1 MFLADARRDRGRRPT
16 ADPGGPTF
24 GFRQSP
30 LSAPQRK
37 HKLRLNG
44 LARPLKLRNT
54 QPGGITMAVSA
65 RVASRI
71 STQLKKYQA
80 VLKDAKQRDISEA
93 DTVTIIKDIL
103 ADVLGYDKYKD
114 VSSEHA
120 IRGTYVDLVVT
131 VDEKQRFLIEAKAIN
146 IELKDAQ
153 VKQAIDYAAN
163 EGITWVVLS
172 NGAVWRLY
180 CLKFGKPI
188 DKVLVFEIDILSCD
202 CKSDDIVSCF
212 GNLTSEGYSKDSLA
226 DLRNQKQTSSKYTV
240 AAILRSDAMVDSLRK
255 EIRRLSGLRL
265 EPDYLSSLL
274 DNEII
279 KRELIDSD
287 EGGDASAYIKKLQ
300 KALNKERAAAALPAT
315 NSANALKP
323 SAGL

>member
-1 MFLADARRDRGRRPT
+1 
-16 ADPGGPTF
+16 
-24 GFRQSP
+24 
-30 LSAPQRK
+30 
-37 HKLRLNG
+37 
-44 LARPLKLRNT
+44 
-54 QPGGITMAVSA
+54 MAVSA
-65 RVASRI
+65 KVAARI
-71 STQLKKYQA
+71 STQLKKYQS
-80 VLKDAKQRDISEA
+80 VLKAAKQRDISEA
-93 DTVTIIKDIL
+93 DTVTIITDIL

-131 VDEKQRFLIEAKAIN
+131 IDEKKRFLVEAKAIN
-146 IELKDAQ
+146 IDLKDAH

-172 NGAVWRLY
+172 NGVVWRLY

-188 DKVLVFEIDILSCD
+188 DKILVFEIDILCCD

-212 GNLTSEGYSKDSLA
+212 GNLSSEGYSKDSLA
-226 DLRNQKQTSSKYTV
+226 DLLNQKQTSSKYTV
-240 AAILRSDAMVDSLRK
+240 AAILRSEQMIDKLRK

-274 DNEII
+274 DDEII

-287 EGGDASAYIKKLQ
+287 QGSDASAYVKKLQ
-300 KALNKERAAAALPAT
+300 KAFNKERAVTALPTTSPLA
-315 NSANALKP
+315 APKP

>member
-1 MFLADARRDRGRRPT
+1 
-16 ADPGGPTF
+16 
-24 GFRQSP
+24 
-30 LSAPQRK
+30 
-37 HKLRLNG
+37 
-44 LARPLKLRNT
+44 
-54 QPGGITMAVSA
+54 MAVSA
-65 RVASRI
+65 KVEARI
-71 STQLKKYQA
+71 STQLKKYLT
-80 VLKDAKQRDISEA
+80 VLKAAKQRDISEA
-93 DTVTIIKDIL
+93 DTVTIITDIL

-120 IRGTYVDLVVT
+120 IRGTYIDLVVT

-146 IELKDAQ
+146 IELKDTH

-188 DKVLVFEIDILSCD
+188 DKILVFEIDILSCD
-202 CKSDDIVSCF
+202 CKSDDVVCCF

-226 DLRNQKQTSSKYTV
+226 DLLLNQKQTSSKYTV

-287 EGGDASAYIKKLQ
+287 EGGDATAYIKKLQ
-300 KALNKERAAAALPAT
+300 KAFNKERAQSAAPAANPAAAP
-315 NSANALKP
+315 KP

>member
-1 MFLADARRDRGRRPT
+1 
-16 ADPGGPTF
+16 
-24 GFRQSP
+24 
-30 LSAPQRK
+30 
-37 HKLRLNG
+37 
-44 LARPLKLRNT
+44 LRNDLAIIE
-54 QPGGITMAVSA
+54 GESHG
-65 RVASRI
+65 RI
-71 STQLKKYQA
+71 SEGQRSHFHAAQEISSRA
-80 VLKDAKQRDISEA
+80 ERCEGRDISEA

-226 DLRNQKQTSSKYTV
+226 DLLNQKQTSSKYTV
-240 AAILRSDAMVDSLRK
+240 AAILRSDSMIDSLRK

-315 NSANALKP
+315 NSANPAKP

>member
-1 MFLADARRDRGRRPT
+1 
-16 ADPGGPTF
+16 
-24 GFRQSP
+24 
-30 LSAPQRK
+30 
-37 HKLRLNG
+37 
-44 LARPLKLRNT
+44 
-54 QPGGITMAVSA
+54 MAVSA
-65 RVASRI
+65 KVAARI
-71 STQLKKYQA
+71 STQLKKYQS
-80 VLKDAKQRDISEA
+80 VLQAARQRDVSEA
-93 DTVTIIKDIL
+93 DTVTIITGIL

-120 IRGTYVDLVVT
+120 IRGTYVDLLVA
-131 VDEKQRFLIEAKAIN
+131 VDDKKRFLIEAKAIN
-146 IELKDAQ
+146 IDLKDSH

-163 EGITWVVLS
+163 AGINWVVLS

-188 DKVLVFEIDILSCD
+188 DKILVFEIDILSCD
-202 CKSDDIVSCF
+202 CKSDDVVSCF

-226 DLRNQKQTSSKYTV
+226 DLLNQKQTSSKYTV
-240 AAILRSDAMVDSLRK
+240 AAILRSDAMVESLRR

-265 EPDYLSSLL
+265 EPDYLSGLL

-300 KALNKERAAAALPAT
+300 KAFDKERAVAAQPA
-315 NSANALKP
+315 ANPITAPKP

>member
-1 MFLADARRDRGRRPT
+1 
-16 ADPGGPTF
+16 
-24 GFRQSP
+24 
-30 LSAPQRK
+30 
-37 HKLRLNG
+37 
-44 LARPLKLRNT
+44 
-54 QPGGITMAVSA
+54 MAVSA
-65 RVASRI
+65 KVASRI
-71 STQLKKYQA
+71 STQLKKYQS
-80 VLKDAKQRDISEA
+80 VLRDAKQRDISEA

-131 VDEKQRFLIEAKAIN
+131 VEEKQRFLIEAKAIN

-180 CLKFGKPI
+180 YLKFGKPI
-188 DKVLVFEIDILSCD
+188 DKILVFEIDILSCD

-226 DLRNQKQTSSKYTV
+226 DLLNQKQTSSKYTV
-240 AAILRSDAMVDSLRK
+240 AAILRSESMIDSLRK

-265 EPDYLSSLL
+265 EPDYLSNLL

-300 KALNKERAAAALPAT
+300 KALNKERAAAVLPTTKAT
-315 NSANALKP
+315 AAPKP